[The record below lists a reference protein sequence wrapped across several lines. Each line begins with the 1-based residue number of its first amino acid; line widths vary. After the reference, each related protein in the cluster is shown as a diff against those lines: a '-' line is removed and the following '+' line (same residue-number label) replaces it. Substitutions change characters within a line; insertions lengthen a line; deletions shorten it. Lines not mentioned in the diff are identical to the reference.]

1 MQPTWFSALGF
12 LVRSSRWLLCSLA
25 LVSFQS
31 QAAEI
36 IVPPGENTLPGAINL
51 AAEGDTLLLQDGTYF
66 LFALTIDKSLNF
78 KAQTNASPIISA
90 NGGSGSFNDVTIGN
104 ALTEVDVSF
113 TGIQLHALDI
123 RTLAGAE
130 DVELIIV
137 ESTITGYPYYITD
150 TSGELNLL
158 VMMGN
163 TIASAGIHSYTAT
176 DIVITGNRFLYPS
189 ATTGDH
195 VKLNARD
202 TAHFIGNEVID
213 NWVSR
218 TSLLWLNSGQNFVV
232 ANRFVDNNSTNTSN
246 ALLNSQ
252 HFLLYIQ
259 GASTRAIIKNN
270 SFAIDFPSSYEP
282 DPTDPTDNTQIS
294 RFHLLNVQN
303 ALPRGVVLEN
313 NTVDYGMDADDVRFV
328 HESPVIFT
336 NPAIIARNNIVAN
349 SSRPLIS
356 LATSVAENFSI
367 LEYNLCDNGA
377 AGGVCDTDVIGS
389 VNFVDNV
396 NFELGVGSAG
406 RNAGNPL
413 GLFNDVDGSQN
424 DLGVYGGAFPI
435 DQYDVQR
442 EENRIEP
449 YLYPLFEPNKNVSGD
464 GKLNVRVIGLARS
477 K

>member
-12 LVRSSRWLLCSLA
+12 IVRSPRWLLCSLA

-36 IVPPGENTLPGAINL
+36 IVPPGDNTLPGAISL
-51 AAEGDTLLLQDGTYF
+51 AAEGDTLLLKEGTYF

-78 KAQTNASPIISA
+78 KAQTNASPIMTGKA
-90 NGGSGSFNDVTIGN
+90 GSSLFNDVTIGN

-137 ESTITGYPYYITD
+137 ESTITGTD
-150 TSGELNLL
+150 LIGDSSGNLELL

-163 TIASAGIHSYTAT
+163 IIASPGFHDYTAT
-176 DIVITGNRFLYPS
+176 DIVITGNRFLYP
-189 ATTGDH
+189 TDGTGY
-195 VKLNARD
+195 VRLNARD
-202 TAHFIGNEVID
+202 TAHFIGNEVTD
-213 NWVSR
+213 NHARR

-232 ANRFVDNNSTNTSN
+232 ANRFVDNNSANTNN
-246 ALLNSQ
+246 ALQDSHHTLLN
-252 HFLLYIQ
+252 IQ
-259 GASTRAIIKNN
+259 GVSTRAIIKNN
-270 SFAIDFPSSYEP
+270 SFAVDFPSSFEP
-282 DPTDPTDNTQIS
+282 DPTDPIDNTQIN
-294 RFHLLNVQN
+294 RYRLLAVQS

-313 NTVDYGMDADDVRFV
+313 NTVDYGMDADDVRFGD
-328 HESPVIFT
+328 ESPVIFT
-336 NPAIIARNNIVAN
+336 NAAIIARNNIVAN
-349 SSRPLIS
+349 SSRPLIN
-356 LATSVAENFSI
+356 LETSEAEIFSI

-396 NFELGVGSAG
+396 NFALGAGSAG
-406 RNAGNPL
+406 INAGNPL

-442 EENRIEP
+442 ADGRIEP